1 MFYINDDMSIY
12 ITRGDSAAFSV
23 MAENG
28 GAPYVF
34 QPGEVVRFKV
44 TERKNCTNVVL
55 QKDVAVEEET
65 DNVIILLDKVDT
77 KIGEVISKPVDY
89 WYEVERN
96 PHTDPQTIIGYD
108 EDGAKIF
115 KLFPEGNDELPDIDE
130 EDIPLIDDTLSLTS
144 ERPIQNQ
151 AVSRAIF
158 GIIRAIEMDEDIPTE
173 EYYGMKGA
181 TEDEDGSGGFA
192 PAPKKGEQDFVLYGD
207 GTWREPKGGGG
218 GISQDEIQTAVNDAL
233 RIAKES
239 GEFDGKDGAPGKDG
253 YTPVKGVDYFDGAPG
268 KDGYTPVKGVDYF
281 DGQPG
286 KNGNPGVYIGSGDM
300 PEGYNVQ
307 IDPNGD
313 AFTPDDLIPEGGG
326 GDSWRLVSRII
337 LTEDATSIQITEDSD
352 GNAFALKKFHIV
364 GCLRGATGNTGS
376 GYLFVQTMSNPSG
389 VKDRILVLPN
399 AVPANGAR
407 KTFYCNAEL
416 CGESLAIRGASA
428 VDGTSEATTYS
439 FTLANT
445 GHFQRASMLYN
456 PISDITI
463 SASNSGYG
471 ANTMIDLWGVDA

>member
-130 EDIPLIDDTLSLTS
+130 EDISLIDDTLSLTS

-151 AVSRAIF
+151 AVSRALF
-158 GIIRAIEMDEDIPTE
+158 GIIRAIEVGEDIPAE
-173 EYYGMKGA
+173 EYYSMKGA
-181 TEDEDGSGGFA
+181 TEDEDGSGGMI
-192 PAPKKGEQDFVLYGD
+192 PAPKMGEQDFVLYGD
-207 GTWREPKGGGG
+207 GTWREPKGG
-218 GISQDEIQTAVNDAL
+218 SAD
-233 RIAKES
+233 
-239 GEFDGKDGAPGKDG
+239 
-253 YTPVKGVDYFDGAPG
+253 
-268 KDGYTPVKGVDYF
+268 
-281 DGQPG
+281 
-286 KNGNPGVYIGSGDM
+286 
-300 PEGYNVQ
+300 VQ
-307 IDPNGD
+307 IMSDTVAGIARVGD
-313 AFTPDDLIPEGGG
+313 NLKIDSEGRLSVDTADDVEQDNTRPITAAA
-326 GDSWRLVSRII
+326 VF
-337 LTEDATSIQITEDSD
+337 ATV
-352 GNAFALKKFHIV
+352 GNIEVL
-364 GCLRGATGNTGS
+364 LGN
-376 GYLFVQTMSNPSG
+376 
-389 VKDRILVLPN
+389 I
-399 AVPANGAR
+399 
-407 KTFYCNAEL
+407 
-416 CGESLAIRGASA
+416 
-428 VDGTSEATTYS
+428 
-439 FTLANT
+439 
-445 GHFQRASMLYN
+445 
-456 PISDITI
+456 
-463 SASNSGYG
+463 
-471 ANTMIDLWGVDA
+471 

>member
-1 MFYINDDMSIY
+1 MSIY

-115 KLFPEGNDELPDIDE
+115 KLFPEGNDELPNIDE

-151 AVSRAIF
+151 AVSRALF
-158 GIIRAIEMDEDIPTE
+158 GIIRAIEMDEDVPTE

-181 TEDEDGSGGFA
+181 TEDEDGSGGMI
-192 PAPKKGEQDFVLYGD
+192 PAPKMGEQDFVLYGD
-207 GTWREPKGGGG
+207 GTWRKIEGKAQPPVTVVSIPLLASSWVGSGNLY
-218 GISQDEIQTAVNDAL
+218 SQIV
-233 RIAKES
+233 S
-239 GEFDGKDGAPGKDG
+239 
-253 YTPVKGVDYFDGAPG
+253 VKGIKENSQVNL
-268 KDGYTPVKGVDYF
+268 TPSVE
-281 DGQPG
+281 Q
-286 KNGNPGVYIGSGDM
+286 
-300 PEGYNVQ
+300 
-307 IDPNGD
+307 
-313 AFTPDDLIPEGGG
+313 L
-326 GDSWRLVSRII
+326 
-337 LTEDATSIQITEDSD
+337 
-352 GNAFALKKFHIV
+352 
-364 GCLRGATGNTGS
+364 
-376 GYLFVQTMSNPSG
+376 
-389 VKDRILVLPN
+389 
-399 AVPANGAR
+399 AV
-407 KTFYCNAEL
+407 FYEK
-416 CGESLAIRGASA
+416 
-428 VDGTSEATTYS
+428 
-439 FTLANT
+439 
-445 GHFQRASMLYN
+445 
-456 PISDITI
+456 DITFVTENDGGVLTVYVI
-463 SASNSGYG
+463 GQKPQNDYTIQAS
-471 ANTMIDLWGVDA
+471 IVEVIV